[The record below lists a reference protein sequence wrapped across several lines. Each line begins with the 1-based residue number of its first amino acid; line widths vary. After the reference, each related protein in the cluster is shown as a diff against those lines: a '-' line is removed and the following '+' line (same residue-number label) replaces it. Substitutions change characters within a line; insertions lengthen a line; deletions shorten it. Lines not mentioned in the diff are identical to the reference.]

1 MGVIS
6 KMSALTVAHER
17 EFKHVKYVNEW
28 NEYKVY
34 EAYND
39 GGVAYIGLPQVILVD
54 KNNKARWATYDEIM
68 AWNDAEDV
76 RENYTDNYSTS
87 NNLEQSKASETNQ
100 DTPINN
106 VKTDDEIIEQIKKNI
121 REVNTS
127 EESIRKIKDLE
138 ERLQSAK
145 KLDQEYGTDGIN
157 YKMEL
162 DQQRV
167 VHFGSTINKPLNY
180 LYDEKKKAIENWVSF
195 LPYWEQ
201 RGTSQMDSS
210 IYKMHLDRI
219 FNAIFKQTE
228 DEKCREEFEQLNKI
242 QKCIS
247 SGDIYGISKEV
258 NILKQMEFP
267 ESNQKTIQNESKT
280 PEQHFLDSL
289 KTPMIGLPEDMAS
302 MSLKELYDEKKR
314 ILDNWVHVFERK
326 NNEELEKNA
335 FSESLFYYL
344 QFNSIVNEIM
354 SRVDDENCKKEIE
367 CLDRIYKYI
376 GQKNIT
382 ELTSAFLDLSL
393 IEYPSG
399 NK

>member
-1 MGVIS
+1 MGLIS

-17 EFKHVKYVNEW
+17 EFKHVKYVNTW

-39 GGVAYIGLPQVILVD
+39 GGVAYIGLPQMILVD
-54 KNNKARWATYDEIM
+54 ENNKARWATYDEIM
-68 AWNDAEDV
+68 AWQNEEDV
-76 RENYTDNYSTS
+76 DDNYNGNYSDALNKNE
-87 NNLEQSKASETNQ
+87 NNQEI
-100 DTPINN
+100 PINI
-106 VKTDDEIIEQIKKNI
+106 VKTDDEIIEQIKANI
-121 REVNTS
+121 KEVNTS
-127 EESIRKIKDLE
+127 EESIRKINDLDA
-138 ERLQSAK
+138 RLQSAK
-145 KLDQEYGTDGIN
+145 ELDLANRTDGIN
-157 YKMEL
+157 FRMEL

-167 VHFGSTINKPLNY
+167 VHFGNTINQPLNY
-180 LYDEKKKAIENWVSF
+180 LYDEKKKSIENWASF

-247 SGDIYGISKEV
+247 TGDVYGISKEV
-258 NILKQMEFP
+258 NALKQMEF
-267 ESNQKTIQNESKT
+267 SDNNQNTIQNESKT
-280 PEQHFLDSL
+280 PEQHFSDSL

-326 NNEELEKNA
+326 NNDELEKKA

-344 QFNSIVNEIM
+344 QISSIVNEIM
-354 SRVDDENCKKEIE
+354 SRVDDDKCKKERE
-367 CLDRIYKYI
+367 CLDRIYKHI
-376 GQKNIT
+376 GEKDIT